1 MSAEDEPQ
9 HVSQLSLSHRTS
21 ACYTRLVL
29 ACYTCA
35 VLTCYTR
42 AVLACYTRLVLAC
55 YTSAVLACYTSAVL
69 ACYTS
74 AVLTCY
80 TGAVLTCYTNAVL
93 ACYTSAV
100 QPIQLIKQL
109 INYNSNLYAGRHLE
123 FIVENKCIQ
132 CQYTIQIT
140 IVIPFKKIKYIA
152 WLPTSWTFFFLNTAC
167 I

>member
-1 MSAEDEPQ
+1 MNNAMSAEDEPQ
-9 HVSQLSLSHRTS
+9 HVSQLSLSRRTS
-21 ACYTRLVL
+21 ACYTRAVL
-29 ACYTCA
+29 A
-35 VLTCYTR
+35 CYTR

-55 YTSAVLACYTSAVL
+55 YTSAVLASYTSAVLACYTSAVL

-123 FIVENKCIQ
+123 FIVENKCIL
-132 CQYTIQIT
+132 CQYTVQIT
-140 IVIPFKKIKYIA
+140 IVIHFKKIKYIA
-152 WLPTSWTFFFLNTAC
+152 
-167 I
+167 